1 MKTRWGT
8 WGIRGLKFIKYN
20 AMKNL
25 NKILFAVSGGLLLG
39 GGAVLAY
46 MQARPQPE
54 FSDLTL
60 ANIEALAGGEGRY
73 EKGSRCYV
81 FSPNGVLV
89 DKVRNAYP
97 G

>member
-1 MKTRWGT
+1 
-8 WGIRGLKFIKYN
+8 
-20 AMKNL
+20 MKNL
-25 NKILFAVSGGLLLG
+25 NKILFAVSGVLLLG
-39 GGAVLAY
+39 GGAVLAD

-60 ANIEALAGGEGRY
+60 ANIEALAGGEASAVGCRY

>member
-1 MKTRWGT
+1 
-8 WGIRGLKFIKYN
+8 
-20 AMKNL
+20 MKNL

-60 ANIEALAGGEGRY
+60 ANIEALAGVEASAVGCRHETV
-73 EKGSRCYV
+73 SRCYV
-81 FSPNGVLV
+81 FSPTGGLV
-89 DKVRNAYP
+89 GNVPNAYP
-97 G
+97 V

>member
-1 MKTRWGT
+1 
-8 WGIRGLKFIKYN
+8 
-20 AMKNL
+20 MKNL
-25 NKILFAVSGGLLLG
+25 NKILFAVSGVLLLG

-46 MQARPQPE
+46 MQARPQQE

-60 ANIEALAGGEGRY
+60 ANIEALAGGGEASAVGCRY